1 LLNFF
6 SFEGAL
12 LHLQKTKKYSTA
24 AANMTALLHMSE
36 MVRLAAKLD
45 YEMVNNI
52 LGGNYY

>member
-1 LLNFF
+1 
-6 SFEGAL
+6 L